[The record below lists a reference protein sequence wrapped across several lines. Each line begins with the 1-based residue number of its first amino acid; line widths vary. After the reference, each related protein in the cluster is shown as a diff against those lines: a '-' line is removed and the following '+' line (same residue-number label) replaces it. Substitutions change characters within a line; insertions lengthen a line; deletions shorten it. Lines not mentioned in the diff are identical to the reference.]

1 MIKTHCILFIRGT
14 QSLIVD
20 PLDPAWDAYFTDQE
34 RDEISA
40 TNPLQ
45 LSPLTLEM
53 VQYLKKFENMV
64 GYLDDIFDTTSKDHF
79 NPKKNADLYWLKQ
92 SITNTLELY
101 YCDFFGKEV
110 QSESDSLHHIW
121 RSLYLCFVH
130 STFHQC
136 RKVHLNHFFL
146 TIDNNATMIL
156 KGKYK

>member
-1 MIKTHCILFIRGT
+1 MYQMLSEENMWTLKSDRKVEKIMERCAMDYTDEQGT

-79 NPKKNADLYWLKQ
+79 NPKKNANLYWIGQPIINALV
-92 SITNTLELY
+92 LC
-101 YCDFFGKEV
+101 YCDFLGKKV
-110 QSESDSLHHIW
+110 HSESNI
-121 RSLYLCFVH
+121 F
-130 STFHQC
+130 
-136 RKVHLNHFFL
+136 
-146 TIDNNATMIL
+146 APIL
-156 KGKYK
+156 FMLDP